1 MAIRSFLQDLWKQ
14 NKLAFFA
21 SLYLLALLL
30 LGIFGYLIA
39 PDQTPNAN
47 TQIAAMASKKPGYE
61 QLFLLLPAEVTEK
74 ASWTQVF
81 SGKPATYTPMPIHA
95 YRQSGDR
102 LFVHEFIHPGAG
114 EWKSFSI
121 HDLTGGKTETW
132 PSYIRKKTF
141 HLGTDGLG
149 RDILSRLIIGTR
161 VSLTVGFMGMFIS
174 LIIGFLIGALGA
186 LGSPKT
192 DSLVQWFLGVFWSIP
207 TILLVFAMTLA
218 FGKGNMQIYGAI
230 GCTLWVQIAR
240 VTRSQLMSLRERE
253 YIQAVTLMGFSKV
266 RILFRHLL
274 PNMTGTLLVLG
285 TANFASAIMIEAGL
299 SFLGLGIQAPQ
310 PSWGLMIK
318 EHYSYLIT
326 NKPEMALI
334 PGLAIVSLVLAV
346 HLLGSAFRD
355 RWDFRNA

>member
-1 MAIRSFLQDLWKQ
+1 MAIPSFVTALWKQ

-21 SLYLLALLL
+21 AVYLLALILL
-30 LGIFGYLIA
+30 AVLGYLIV

-47 TQIAAMASKKPGYE
+47 TQIAAMASKRPGHE
-61 QLFLLLPAEVTEK
+61 QLFLLLPTDASEK
-74 ASWTQVF
+74 ATWTHLF
-81 SGKPATYTPMPIHA
+81 SGKPATHTLVPIHT
-95 YRQSGDR
+95 YRLSGDN
-102 LFVHEFIHPGAG
+102 LFIHEYIHPQAG

-121 HDLTGGKTETW
+121 HDLTGGRPETW
-132 PSYIRKKTF
+132 PSLIRKKPF
-141 HLGTDGLG
+141 YLGTDGLG

-174 LIIGFLIGALGA
+174 LIIGFLIGSMGA
-186 LGSPKT
+186 LGGPKT

-218 FGKGNMQIYGAI
+218 FGKGNMQIYAAI

-253 YIQAVTLMGFSKV
+253 YVQATTLMGFSNM

-274 PNMTGTLLVLG
+274 PNMTGPLLVLG

-355 RWDFRNA
+355 RWDVRNA